1 MLRRLRQKGGKVVL
15 SHPEPEVSAVSSTSA
30 IKNAISTQNEM
41 NSEMAKLNQEMAGG
55 GEGIVVPQLDQAGPG
70 GNSIIAGAI
79 ANGNQANADAEFDGG
94 VIDPD
99 KVSINNGMP
108 GGGKKKKRKR
118 RKKRKTRKMKGGH
131 HLYKRLGV
139 SKYASKKSIKKA
151 YKKLKKQKKLTKKIK
166 YAYKILSNN
175 RTRKAYNKKYRK

>member
-1 MLRRLRQKGGKVVL
+1 MLRRLRQKGGELGL
-15 SHPEPEVSAVSSTSA
+15 SHPEPEVTAVSSAGA
-30 IKNAISTQNEM
+30 IKNAISTQKTM
-41 NSEMAKLNQEMAGG
+41 NDEMAKLNQEMAGG
-55 GEGIVVPQLDQAGPG
+55 GKGIVVPQLNQAGAG
-70 GNSIIAGAI
+70 GNSLIADAV
-79 ANGNQANADAEFDGG
+79 GNIHQANADAEFDQG

-139 SKYASKKSIKKA
+139 SKYASKKSIKRA

-175 RTRKAYNKKYRK
+175 KTRKAYNKKYRK